1 MTPMQEQ
8 YNRIKEEA
16 AGAVVLFRM
25 GDFYETFNEDAV
37 IVSKILGITLTGR
50 GKSETRT
57 PMAGIPYHALP
68 NYLPKLIEAELKI
81 AIADQMEEPQPGKLV
96 ERQVTKLITPGTI
109 LDENSLDASKN
120 NYIAALYIE
129 DKNIALVYC
138 DLSTAELTSFECD
151 SLAQLKMELGKIA
164 PREVILLESQ
174 KGIFEN
180 IVKARIEEVP
190 EKQSEF
196 KSNYKLLTDQ
206 FGTANLKGFGIEDKK
221 STIISAGLLIQ
232 YLKECQKTE
241 LNHIKNIRLYNY
253 SDFMHLDFETIRN
266 LELIYSMNGSQDAT
280 LFNILNECQTSMG
293 KRKLRNWVVNPL
305 INAEMITDRIET
317 VDYFFSNPMV
327 TSELREYL
335 RNVIDI
341 ERVAG
346 KIGVGSANPKDL
358 YALRLSLEFVLNLI
372 KSLELADGSIPQRL
386 KHLINSAKDLEQ
398 TLNEKVISLVSESL
412 MDDPPGVI
420 NDGGFIKTGFNSEVD
435 EYRSIRKNSKD
446 ILAKMQADEVQKTGI
461 STLKISFNNVFGYYI
476 EVTKLHTAKV
486 PNTYIRKQTLANAER
501 YITEELKV
509 IEEKILNAQE
519 KLVKL
524 EAILYRE
531 ILEKIIPS
539 IPDLLSLGQIISEL
553 DVLSN
558 FGYISRKYQ
567 YCKPEIISSNT
578 PQSAESKNSSDIL
591 EIKNGRHPVVERLIK
606 TFTSNSSTFNPK
618 EKIHILTGPNMSGKS
633 TYIRQTALIALMA
646 QIGCF
651 APAEEMNFSII
662 NRIFTRVGAS
672 DNLSRGESTFMVEMN
687 ETANI
692 LNNANENSLI
702 ILDEVG
708 RGTST
713 YDGVAIA
720 WSLIEYVAKNL
731 KCKTLFATH
740 YHELTELEGKLDGV
754 KNYNVEVLEENGE
767 IMFKHKIITGGASK
781 SYGVHVAKLAGVPL
795 EVVDRANE
803 ILQNFEG
810 DEKNKPITKDQ
821 TKKPPKSENKSPAAP
836 KKIHPGQLGLI

>member
-8 YNRIKEEA
+8 YNRIKEES

-50 GKSETRT
+50 GKNETRT

-96 ERQVTKLITPGTI
+96 ERRVTKLITPGTI
-109 LDENSLDASKN
+109 LDENSLDASRN
-120 NYIAALYIE
+120 NYIASIYKDGQI
-129 DKNIALVYC
+129 ISLVYC
-138 DLSTAELTSFECD
+138 DLSTAELVSFESD
-151 SLAQLKMELGKIA
+151 SQNQIKMELGKIA
-164 PREVILLESQ
+164 PREVVLLDSQ
-174 KGIFEN
+174 KSLFEN
-180 IVKARIEEVP
+180 IINSRIEVIP
-190 EKQSEF
+190 EKESNL
-196 KSNYKLLTDQ
+196 KLNYKILVDQ
-206 FGTANLKGFGIEDKK
+206 FETTNLKGFGIEEKS

-241 LNHIKNIRLYNY
+241 LNHIKSIKTYNY
-253 SDFMHLDFETIRN
+253 SDFMRLDFETIRN
-266 LELIYSMNGSQDAT
+266 LELLYSMDGSNEST

-293 KRKLRNWVVNPL
+293 KRKLRNWIVNPL
-305 INAEMITDRIET
+305 INADIISDRIEC
-317 VDYFFSNPMV
+317 VDYFFCNPMI

-335 RNVIDI
+335 KNVIDI

-358 YALRLSLEFVLNLI
+358 YALCLSLDYILNLF
-372 KSLELADGSIPQRL
+372 KSLDSADGEIPTRL
-386 KHLINSAKDLEQ
+386 KHLINSAKELKDNLDK
-398 TLNEKVISLVSESL
+398 NVISLIKNGIKE
-412 MDDPPGVI
+412 DPPGVI
-420 NDGGFIKTGFNSEVD
+420 TDGGIIKDGFNNEVD
-435 EYRSIRKNSKD
+435 ELREIRKNSKA

-461 STLKISFNNVFGYYI
+461 TSLKISFNNVFGYYI
-476 EVTKLHTAKV
+476 EVTKTHLDKV
-486 PNTYIRKQTLANAER
+486 PSNYIRKQTLANAER
-501 YITEELKV
+501 YITEDLKV
-509 IEEKILNAQE
+509 IEEKILTSQE
-519 KLVKL
+519 KLIKI
-524 EAILYRE
+524 ESTLYKD
-531 ILEKIIPS
+531 ILEKLIPS
-539 IPDLLSLGQIISEL
+539 IQDLLNLAQIISEL
-553 DVLSN
+553 DVISN

-567 YCKPEIISSNT
+567 YCKPEL
-578 PQSAESKNSSDIL
+578 SKDEEEIL
-591 EIKNGRHPVVERLIK
+591 EIKNGRHPVVERLLK
-606 TFTSNSSTFNPK
+606 EFTPNSSTFNNK
-618 EKIHILTGPNMSGKS
+618 QKIHILTGPNMSGKS
-633 TYIRQTALIALMA
+633 TYIRQTALITLMA

-651 APAEEMNFSII
+651 APADEMRFSII

-692 LNNANENSLI
+692 LNNADEKSLI

-720 WSLIEYVAKNL
+720 WSLIEYIAKNL

-754 KNYNVEVLEENGE
+754 KNFNVEVLEENGE
-767 IMFKHKIITGGASK
+767 IMFKHKIISGGASK
-781 SYGVHVAKLAGVPL
+781 SYGVHVAKLAGVPK
-795 EVVDRANE
+795 EVIDRADE
-803 ILQNFEG
+803 ILKNFEG
-810 DEKNKPITKDQ
+810 EEKSKPKASKTTGSGGK
-821 TKKPPKSENKSPAAP
+821 KSPTTP
-836 KKIHPGQLGLI
+836 KKMHPSQLGLI